1 MATYNTLTDLLSA
14 IANAI
19 RSKTGETN
27 TINAQ
32 NFPSKILS
40 ILQGSGNAQPSDVL
54 TGKTFTND
62 SGEQTGTMA
71 NKGAWGTTI
80 NPGGS
85 VTIPS
90 GFHNGSGKVT
100 ANNGSNPA
108 IKYNNSVSSTKQSTL
123 SYTFDSNGKYRVLA
137 AGTIKA
143 YHSGLIEFYT
153 NGSISSTY
161 YSKTYSKGNGVY
173 GGVAEGQERT
183 IIVFFGDIVANS
195 GNSVSVRSV
204 EDMNCFFTLCV
215 EKLSY

>member
-1 MATYNTLTDLLSA
+1 MATYDTLTSLLTA

-71 NKGAWGTTI
+71 NNGAWGTTI

-90 GFHNGSGKVT
+90 GFHNGSGRVT
-100 ANNGSNPA
+100 ANNGSNPT
-108 IKYNNSVSSTKQSTL
+108 IKYNNYSSVDGATSL
-123 SYTFDSNGKYRVLA
+123 SYTFDSNGIYRVCA
-137 AGTIKA
+137 IGHAEVHNGNQV
-143 YHSGLIEFYT
+143 EFYT
-153 NGSISSTY
+153 NGSIVTTHFSHMW
-161 YSKTYSKGNGVY
+161 SKGGGTY
-173 GGVAEGQERT
+173 GGLGEDASGT
-183 IIVFFGDIVANS
+183 GLVFYGDISAYS
-195 GNSVSVRSV
+195 GNVVRILTKETKSFV
-204 EDMNCFFTLCV
+204 TLCV

>member
-1 MATYNTLTDLLSA
+1 MATYDTLTSLLTA

-40 ILQGSGNAQPSDVL
+40 ILQGSGNAQPGDVL

-62 SGEQTGTMA
+62 SGEQTGSMA
-71 NKGAWGTTI
+71 NKGAWKTTI

-90 GFHNGSGKVT
+90 GFHNGSGKVS
-100 ANNGSNPA
+100 ANNGSNPG
-108 IKYNNSVSSTKQSTL
+108 IKYKNYSSVNGAASL
-123 SYTFDSNGKYRVLA
+123 SYTFDSNGKYRVCA
-137 AGTIKA
+137 VG
-143 YHSGLIEFYT
+143 HSEVHNGNQVEFYT
-153 NGSISSTY
+153 NGSIVTTHFSHMW
-161 YSKTYSKGNGVY
+161 SKGNGTY
-173 GGVAEGQERT
+173 GGQGEDASGT
-183 IIVFFGDIVANS
+183 GLVFWGDISASNGHVVKILTKEGKS
-195 GNSVSVRSV
+195 FV
-204 EDMNCFFTLCV
+204 TLCV